1 MEKLK
6 TREELKKEDCW
17 DLESVYKNIDDY
29 NKDYNIVKVNIS
41 ILKNRQETFLNNSK
55 NFKEFLELDSMTSRL
70 MAKLYTY
77 AARKN
82 HEDTGKAIYQELYGK
97 INNLYQEYTEATSFV
112 TPMILE
118 TDDSTIKKYLDE
130 EKLDEFKHTILDI
143 L

>member
-1 MEKLK
+1 MIIEMEKLK

-29 NKDYNIVKVNIS
+29 NKDYNIVKENIS

-82 HEDTGKAIYQELYGK
+82 D
-97 INNLYQEYTEATSFV
+97 
-112 TPMILE
+112 
-118 TDDSTIKKYLDE
+118 
-130 EKLDEFKHTILDI
+130 
-143 L
+143 